1 METVKIEKTIEEI
14 KYKAID
20 GTLFLNKE
28 ECKKYEDTCRC
39 VLNTKYKKYIKDS
52 KSEYDIFHHGSED
65 YIYDIVEISDDKIKD
80 IILQLY
86 ALYNPCNSTSYLE
99 KFNKMLESFNYD
111 DYLLIGRDYDNT
123 SFWPD
128 YCSLKE
134 HVNHLNNFID
144 NIKENIF

>member
-1 METVKIEKTIEEI
+1 METVKIEKTIEET
-14 KYKAID
+14 KYKATD
-20 GTLFLNKE
+20 GTLFTNQE
-28 ECKKYEDTCRC
+28 ECKKYENTCQC
-39 VLNTKYKKYIKDS
+39 VLSTKYKKYVKDS

-86 ALYNPCNSTSYLE
+86 VLYNPCSTSHLE
-99 KFNKMLESFNYD
+99 KFTKILESFSYY
-111 DYLLIGRDYDNT
+111 DYLLVGRDYDNT

-128 YCSLKE
+128 SCSLKE
-134 HVNHLNNFID
+134 HVNQLNNLID